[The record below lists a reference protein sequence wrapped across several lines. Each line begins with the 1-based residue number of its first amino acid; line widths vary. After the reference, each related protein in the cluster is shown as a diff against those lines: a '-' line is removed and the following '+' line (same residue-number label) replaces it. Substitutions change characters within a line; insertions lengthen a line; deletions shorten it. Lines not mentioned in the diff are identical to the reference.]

1 MSVTTPPR
9 RSASQEPKFGTLDAP
24 GAPDDVKAVWDATP
38 YHDRV
43 STAFLAPKISEAQ
56 FQAQVIRYA
65 RMMGWT
71 VWHDH
76 DSRRN
81 AAGLPDLILVR
92 RPRLVWAELK
102 SARGRVTPDQR
113 AWIEELRA
121 CGQDARIWRPDDWP
135 EIERVLR

>member
-1 MSVTTPPR
+1 MTVDRWPTTER
-9 RSASQEPKFGTLDAP
+9 
-24 GAPDDVKAVWDATP
+24 
-38 YHDRV
+38 
-43 STAFLAPKISEAQ
+43 AFMG
-56 FQAQVIRYA
+56 QVVRYA
-65 RMMGWT
+65 RLMGWR
-71 VWHDH
+71 VFHDEATNTA
-76 DSRRN
+76 RRCSACGAVRRTPRN
-81 AAGLPDLILVR
+81 PAGLPDLILVR